1 MNFFSVLRFLIRHG
15 LSGVPGLAIDRLAIG
30 RLAIAALSIASL
42 TSCGVP
48 DRPARDGGASL
59 NQAVPMWQCNAVPVN
74 GMPQV
79 YWLHSN
85 PAIAQRNALNACWHH
100 YFVPCNLTG
109 CFRVQ

>member
-1 MNFFSVLRFLIRHG
+1 MNLCKLFGISWFAL
-15 LSGVPGLAIDRLAIG
+15 
-30 RLAIAALSIASL
+30 AALFA
-42 TSCGVP
+42 TASCG
-48 DRPARDGGASL
+48 RDDNNAQDQGASL
-59 NQAVPMWQCNAVPVN
+59 NQVMPMWQCNAIPVN

-100 YFVPCNLTG
+100 YYVPCNLTG

>member
-1 MNFFSVLRFLIRHG
+1 MNLCKLFGISWFA
-15 LSGVPGLAIDRLAIG
+15 LATLLAT
-30 RLAIAALSIASL
+30 A
-42 TSCGVP
+42 SCG
-48 DRPARDGGASL
+48 RDDNSAQDQGASL
-59 NQAVPMWQCNAVPVN
+59 HQGMPMWQCNAIPVN

-100 YFVPCNLTG
+100 YYVPCNLTG